1 MSNAWVRKSSVTFIF
16 WVPTQEG
23 VEAVRL
29 FFEGHA
35 NFMGIKSHQHGPL
48 KLIHYYISEGPEWVR
63 DEEFWEGKW
72 PEKTG
77 RTVFTLNEI
86 YETEEGLIHHYLE
99 SAEFIPEFSEI
110 ITTHKIELKMCNQL
124 KVIHSLWD

>member
-1 MSNAWVRKSSVTFIF
+1 MSNAWVGKSSVTFVF

-63 DEEFWEGKW
+63 DDEFFEGKW
-72 PEKTG
+72 PEK
-77 RTVFTLNEI
+77 NWKN
-86 YETEEGLIHHYLE
+86 Y
-99 SAEFIPEFSEI
+99 
-110 ITTHKIELKMCNQL
+110 
-124 KVIHSLWD
+124 IHSKRDL

>member
-1 MSNAWVRKSSVTFIF
+1 
-16 WVPTQEG
+16 
-23 VEAVRL
+23 
-29 FFEGHA
+29 
-35 NFMGIKSHQHGPL
+35 L

-99 SAEFIPEFSEI
+99 SAEFIPEFFEI